1 MLVSCL
7 CLFQMSH
14 LVVSDVHDESPNV
27 LVYVTNVYL
36 LGVNMTILEKLP
48 AMLVPYVCAVPAYEP
63 VTQQTTK
70 QLSPPFEISTTQMS
84 AGARSESTWRI
95 LIRFSRAGRP
105 LEASLWMVVFRAVL
119 SRVRS
124 GARKVGGVATQM
136 RS

>member
-1 MLVSCL
+1 
-7 CLFQMSH
+7 
-14 LVVSDVHDESPNV
+14 
-27 LVYVTNVYL
+27 
-36 LGVNMTILEKLP
+36 MTILEKRP
-48 AMLVPYVCAVPAYEP
+48 AVLVPYVRAVPAYEP

-84 AGARSESTWRI
+84 AGARSESTWRT
-95 LIRFSRAGRP
+95 LIRFSRARRL
-105 LEASLWMVVFRAVL
+105 LEASSWTAVSRALL